1 MSSSE
6 EDEFE
11 LSYIKIDNKNEINIL
26 KEEDLVIDTNL
37 FLTTVEE
44 FSKEIIGKNL
54 SNRLREIIP
63 DGTDK
68 FKLNIEYSKKF
79 LKSINSDKK
88 SLYASINR
96 ILSTDY
102 KEKFIFNQ
110 TNLQDVGKILT
121 IIFGELKKSKISTI
135 NDLKNMIEQINFE
148 KYDFYKL
155 YLNEKIKIEKEK
167 IDISS
172 SRQSSQCKSTTL
184 SSIGIPFEETS
195 EIEENNLLIGI
206 NRYHNQRKNKYY
218 IDNNIKNVMCS
229 SILTSDYNYNE
240 EELLRKTLTKENFF
254 YPNTN
259 KKIEENNLLPIELIL
274 ILYKLKNVNTLIF
287 QIKNIDEQFIKMA
300 VFILINTNWLFI
312 NGIKEVKFDLGND
325 QLQFGINEAF
335 RERTEDLYN
344 CYKKNRSL
352 IYNLGSYQARTIN
365 LWEPEEDIF
374 LENNDINNE
383 NGKKEFFYSFQPIEE
398 SSTFDNHLCNIY
410 NIIGNLTKL
419 KYIRPINYTIKIQFN
434 KLKNDDGED
443 SGSHSNSNKEIINL
457 SASDISRMERES
469 ISITYSNNLISK
481 TSGNISNN
489 TQNNNNIQTN
499 TNNNSINL
507 KNTPQ
512 VIKKFVLKKREY
524 FDMISVYSYFLSKQF
539 PEIEK
544 LCLYFHSSYS
554 YELSLLNNINLSFDQ
569 SHFLIFINQINH
581 LKEVDFSFN
590 SLDEKSFGYILG
602 IINNNNNISSL
613 KMSFFTPD
621 INYYDDSLFSL
632 CSSRK
637 ISLTKLFQEQNEFE
651 IKNFQDKKGKI
662 NDFIL
667 NQKLLQPFAQNLR
680 NFFNLL
686 KTVTINKLKEFILR
700 FDIPIPLIDNDN
712 YNILIIKFII
722 NLLIM
727 ISFQFNHVKTFKIL
741 APNLELNCNK
751 KPYIRQLFREIS
763 LEDEKLENDLKD
775 KDDIEKNK
783 KDEKNSNKELSN
795 QKRSEINQNASL
807 ENIILQFKIYN
818 LPEIFNIFINNN
830 LKGLKMI
837 NLGTLDETTFIEF
850 MNSYKKFKDK
860 LINLSILKISLGPS
874 VTSYEK
880 LEKYIIDY
888 ININTP
894 KLEEKYLLSN
904 LQIIYEKKMKE
915 LVNLVYFTAV
925 TPKLVVEIGSGYVN
939 DHNLSKI
946 LYEYISKFSNEMYS
960 LIIIFQKPEF
970 EKLNVRKIFECLS
983 SFYEKKKNRAIL
995 CKENPNSTT
1004 I

>member
-1 MSSSE
+1 
-6 EDEFE
+6 
-11 LSYIKIDNKNEINIL
+11 
-26 KEEDLVIDTNL
+26 
-37 FLTTVEE
+37 
-44 FSKEIIGKNL
+44 
-54 SNRLREIIP
+54 
-63 DGTDK
+63 
-68 FKLNIEYSKKF
+68 
-79 LKSINSDKK
+79 
-88 SLYASINR
+88 
-96 ILSTDY
+96 
-102 KEKFIFNQ
+102 
-110 TNLQDVGKILT
+110 
-121 IIFGELKKSKISTI
+121 
-135 NDLKNMIEQINFE
+135 
-148 KYDFYKL
+148 
-155 YLNEKIKIEKEK
+155 
-167 IDISS
+167 
-172 SRQSSQCKSTTL
+172 
-184 SSIGIPFEETS
+184 
-195 EIEENNLLIGI
+195 
-206 NRYHNQRKNKYY
+206 
-218 IDNNIKNVMCS
+218 
-229 SILTSDYNYNE
+229 
-240 EELLRKTLTKENFF
+240 
-254 YPNTN
+254 
-259 KKIEENNLLPIELIL
+259 
-274 ILYKLKNVNTLIF
+274 
-287 QIKNIDEQFIKMA
+287 
-300 VFILINTNWLFI
+300 
-312 NGIKEVKFDLGND
+312 
-325 QLQFGINEAF
+325 
-335 RERTEDLYN
+335 
-344 CYKKNRSL
+344 
-352 IYNLGSYQARTIN
+352 
-365 LWEPEEDIF
+365 
-374 LENNDINNE
+374 
-383 NGKKEFFYSFQPIEE
+383 
-398 SSTFDNHLCNIY
+398 
-410 NIIGNLTKL
+410 
-419 KYIRPINYTIKIQFN
+419 
-434 KLKNDDGED
+434 
-443 SGSHSNSNKEIINL
+443 
-457 SASDISRMERES
+457 MERES

-795 QKRSEINQNASL
+795 QKRSEINQNVSL